1 MHIHYGPGYRFY
13 INQRGAEFVV
23 LLCGGDKS
31 TQATDI
37 NLARKSASVFGELSA
52 AKARPFDAAEYL
64 DSPEM
69 IAAYL
74 TEALESNDQA
84 LITKAIGACPRNDGG
99 RGKGECLQRKPL
111 SYPGR

>member
-1 MHIHYGPGYRFY
+1 M
-13 INQRGAEFVV
+13 
-23 LLCGGDKS
+23 
-31 TQATDI
+31 
-37 NLARKSASVFGELSA
+37 

-84 LITKAIGACPRNDGG
+84 LITKAIGNVARARGMTEVAEKAGVSRENLPRVYN
-99 RGKGECLQRKPL
+99 
-111 SYPGR
+111 

>member
-1 MHIHYGPGYRFY
+1 M
-13 INQRGAEFVV
+13 
-23 LLCGGDKS
+23 
-31 TQATDI
+31 
-37 NLARKSASVFGELSA
+37 

-84 LITKAIGACPRNDGG
+84 LITKAIGNVARARGMTEVAEKAGVSRENLYRALGGDVKPDFDTIMKVLHALGISLVAQAQPPNTPRAA
-99 RGKGECLQRKPL
+99 
-111 SYPGR
+111 